1 MTLSAAEPVSTASIS
16 PSPCEKAP
24 PPNRLAEL
32 STLSATVSLAA
43 CGGGSGSP
51 APIPTPNP
59 PSANP
64 TAAEA
69 ARFLFQAQFS
79 ASDEEIASVQS
90 LGYAPWLDQQLAAS
104 SSTSGWDWLMSKNYN
119 ATTFLNAVAPA
130 DYMVWNQLITSPDA
144 VRRRVAIALSEILVV
159 SSSNMA
165 IPARSQAMAAY
176 WDTLCTHAF
185 GNYRK
190 LLDAITLNP
199 AMGVYLNSKGNQ
211 KEDAT
216 TGRLPDENYARE
228 VMQLFTIGLY
238 ELNPD
243 GSNRLDAKGQPIDTY
258 DQSTITNMARVYT
271 GWDFDPTGATATNL
285 LQVQQPMRLTAS
297 RHSTLAASFLGT
309 TVPANTD
316 GVTALKQALDALFN
330 HANVG
335 PFIGRQLIQR
345 LVTSNP
351 SPAYIARVAAVFN
364 NNGNGVRGDMKAVI
378 RAILLDTEAR
388 NDSNVALPNWGKL
401 REPMLR
407 FVQWART
414 FKASSASGDW
424 KIPDLSDSATRLGQS
439 PLRSGS
445 VFNFFRPGYVPPNT
459 ALASSAL
466 VAPEL
471 QITNESTVAGY
482 INFMQTII
490 RAGVQDV
497 TPDYSTELALVNNTT
512 ALTDRLNLLLCA
524 GQLSAA
530 TLTSIRTAI
539 GSIST
544 ATATGR
550 QNRVYAAILLVMA
563 SPQYIVQK

>member
-130 DYMVWNQLITSPDA
+130 DYMDWNQLITSPDA

-243 GSNRLDAKGQPIDTY
+243 GSNRLDAKGLPIDTY

-364 NNGNGVRGDMKAVI
+364 NNGNDVRGDMKAVI